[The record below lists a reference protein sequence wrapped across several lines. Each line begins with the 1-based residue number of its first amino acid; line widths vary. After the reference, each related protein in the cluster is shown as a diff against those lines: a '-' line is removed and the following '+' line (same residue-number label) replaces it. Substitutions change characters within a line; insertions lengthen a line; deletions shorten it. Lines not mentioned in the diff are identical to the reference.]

1 MAEKWIPTRFKEYEE
16 KGREQYFLVKNNYYC
31 LFFLAEQVKKQFFQK
46 EFCYQIKNL
55 HPKGEGIFL
64 DRWKLSVFREGQLSS
79 LDKQV
84 GFYVYLN
91 EIEELLRPDV
101 YRIMENF
108 HQKFENGALSEYEMI
123 KLTGQSCKSRLFLEA
138 LSKQYV
144 PERESRGQS
153 RTRRGRS

>member
-46 EFCYQIKNL
+46 EFCYQIRVSTK
-55 HPKGEGIFL
+55 KEEGIFL
-64 DRWKLSVFREGQLSS
+64 DRWKLSVFREGQLLS

-84 GFYVYLN
+84 GFCVYLN

-108 HQKFENGALSEYEMI
+108 LDQKFEKGELYEYEMI

-138 LSKQYV
+138 LKQYD
-144 PERESRGQS
+144 PGKRIHW
-153 RTRRGRS
+153 TRQDA